1 MSAVS
6 QERTSACRQPG
17 LEEAFT
23 VVRAI
28 AIVGVVLGR
37 HVLADFEVCG
47 KLSHL
52 ATMRRRLGIFAFCG
66 LIPAWAL
73 SQTKRYRPEA
83 AAAAAD

>member
-1 MSAVS
+1 M
-6 QERTSACRQPG
+6 
-17 LEEAFT
+17 
-23 VVRAI
+23 VRAI
-28 AIVGVVLGR
+28 AIVGVVFGR
-37 HVLADFEVCG
+37 DVLADFEVCG